1 MPSAL
6 SRIALLFGVLVAL
19 AFGVAPVQAGGSI
32 AITGARILP
41 MADGSSTAIDNGVI
55 IVRDGVIVAV
65 GDSSTVIPGDLPV
78 IDVRGATI
86 MPGMVI
92 ADTVLAGRHAGDE
105 SVSGLYHAID
115 AFNRFGDY
123 RPLLAEGVTT
133 VHLNPGDHRLVSGA
147 GAVVRLS
154 GYWNDR
160 VLNAASDVTVNLG
173 NAARNPP
180 NLLDPLSQPSAD
192 NLIVPAQPQRP
203 SSRMEEWPALRDA
216 IEQSTHADAS
226 AHLVALRRLLDANLP
241 MRVQADDALDARKA
255 VEVFDLAGRDGY
267 VVGSFDLDTSA
278 SMLAASGT
286 SVVFGL
292 STPVRNAA
300 RDFGDDARL
309 SDPDLSFLALFDAD
323 SVAFAPARGLPLS
336 DLRLAAATALRH
348 GLDRDFV
355 LRALTS
361 NPARI
366 LGVGDRVGSLA
377 PGRLADFVVYSDD
390 PLSPTASVQ
399 RVYMNGQLAFKA
411 DHAGSVVVRA
421 GTVWTGEGEYLR
433 DSEVLVTDGKIAEVG
448 PRVARPKGAVVIDAG
463 PDAFV
468 TPGFV
473 DGRSHLGLDGDRSA
487 TGTNNDLSDLVGV
500 PGPAERRVASSGVTS
515 VVMSPYNFG
524 RSGSRLS
531 AVKTFGEGRADRLIR
546 SSAAIALD
554 VRGSDPITI
563 GRQIEQRL
571 GPAKQYDEKWKKY
584 ENDLAEWEKAQAEG
598 KVKKPAEPEVVVDEA
613 ADKPKADPITGTWE
627 MRAESEMLPEP
638 IEGEVALKLNGSEFE
653 GRATAPE
660 AAEVEHRIV
669 GTLDGE
675 NISGSIEI
683 DTGGFGTPT
692 FTGTVK
698 DGVMEGTITLGPIT
712 ATFSGERTSTEEV
725 QFRVTRR
732 RATGDDG
739 RPKPPPIDESLEPW
753 RAVLAGEAPLVV
765 GASTPQ
771 EIDAVVETVTQ
782 KNELRLVLLGAEFA
796 DTRAETLSGRDIV
809 VLTSPGRFV
818 RRGNDELHLPTVLS
832 NAGVAVAFQSEAE
845 DGARNLGSVALF
857 ALQQG
862 MSPSAVMR
870 AMTEVP
876 AWAYGIDDRVGMI
889 KPGLDGDLVIF
900 DGHPFD
906 ASTRVRRVLINGQ
919 EVQP

>member
-6 SRIALLFGVLVAL
+6 SRISLLVGVLVAL

-41 MADGSSTAIDNGVI
+41 MADGSSTAIDNGVL

-92 ADTVLAGRHAGDE
+92 ADTALAGRHAGDE

-216 IEQSTHADAS
+216 IEQSTNADAS
-226 AHLVALRRLLDANLP
+226 AHLVALRRLWDANLP
-241 MRVQADDALDARKA
+241 MRMQADDALDARKA
-255 VEVFDLAGRDGY
+255 VEMFDLAGRDGY

-309 SDPDLSFLALFDAD
+309 SDPDLSSLALFDAD

-361 NPARI
+361 NPAKI

-433 DSEVLVTDGKIAEVG
+433 DTEVLVTDGKIAEVG
-448 PRVARPKGAVVIDAG
+448 PRVARPKGAIVIDAG

-598 KVKKPAEPEVVVDEA
+598 KVKKPAETEVVVDEA

-771 EIDAVVETVTQ
+771 EIDAVVETVAQ

>member
-1 MPSAL
+1 
-6 SRIALLFGVLVAL
+6 
-19 AFGVAPVQAGGSI
+19 
-32 AITGARILP
+32 
-41 MADGSSTAIDNGVI
+41 
-55 IVRDGVIVAV
+55 
-65 GDSSTVIPGDLPV
+65 VIPGDLPV

-216 IEQSTHADAS
+216 IEQSTNADAS
-226 AHLVALRRLLDANLP
+226 AHLVALRRLWDANLP

-309 SDPDLSFLALFDAD
+309 SDPDLSALALFDAD

-348 GLDRDFV
+348 GLDREFV

-361 NPARI
+361 NPAKI

-433 DSEVLVTDGKIAEVG
+433 DTEVLVTDGKIAEVG
-448 PRVARPKGAVVIDAG
+448 PRVARPKGAIVIDAG

-500 PGPAERRVASSGVTS
+500 PGPAEHRVASSGVTS
-515 VVMSPYNFG
+515 VVMSPYSFG

-771 EIDAVVETVTQ
+771 EIDAVVETVAQ